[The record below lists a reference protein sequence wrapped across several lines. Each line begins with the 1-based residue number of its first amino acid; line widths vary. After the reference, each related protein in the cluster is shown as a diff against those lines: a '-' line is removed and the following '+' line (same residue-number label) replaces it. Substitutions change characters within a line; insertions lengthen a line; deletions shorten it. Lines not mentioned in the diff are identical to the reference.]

1 MTVKLTR
8 NTMTASL
15 ARIESQLQTLP
26 QEAYEYWISQTP
38 VKTGNARKQTRLVRN
53 TIQAGYPY
61 AQALDQGRSRQSP
74 DGMSRPTNRY
84 IRDRVKQK
92 IRK

>member
-15 ARIESQLQTLP
+15 VNIEKQLQQLP
-26 QEAYEYWISQTP
+26 QDAYRYWVNQTP
-38 VKTGNARKQTRLVRN
+38 VRTGNARKQTRLVKN
-53 TIQAGYPY
+53 TIQARYPY
-61 AQALDQGRSRQSP
+61 ATALDQGRSRQSP
-74 DGMSRPTNRY
+74 DGMSRPTDRY
-84 IRDRVKQK
+84 IRDRVKQQ